1 MAAVFSSRAL
11 SNACR
16 YLFGYLAA
24 ADPTGQSLH
33 GAEVGLE
40 DDPRPRIPGLEMRPT
55 LTSNPVP
62 SYEGDNLVNL
72 LAELEI
78 RLTGRSPTRG
88 LRADLADL
96 IPHKRNYVLVI
107 NDGLGARQLAHPGAG
122 RLRRCQRAVLKAPF
136 PTTTVVGLSS
146 VATAM
151 APMQHGV
158 IGFTQWIPAL
168 QRVVNMKFWEDLE
181 GNQVDGDPA
190 GFLPTPNLWERLTA
204 AGVNAVIVHPSRGL
218 HDSPLSNMLYRGA
231 QRHGY
236 SSLADID
243 PSALLNTRAL
253 VVVHLSPVDR
263 AAHHHGQQS
272 VEHRKA
278 LKETSRLWK
287 RLTGSI
293 PPDTA
298 LIGTADHGHCDIP
311 HNGQTRLGTDLTQG
325 TVYWGEG
332 RELMFRGPTDQIRR
346 IAEQTGALYVEPD
359 RLREW
364 LGGGDPNPALEE
376 FPTAAL
382 LAPPGTV
389 ILPPHI
395 YPHEIGHH
403 GGITPQELLIPLIIA

>member
-1 MAAVFSSRAL
+1 M
-11 SNACR
+11 
-16 YLFGYLAA
+16 
-24 ADPTGQSLH
+24 
-33 GAEVGLE
+33 EV
-40 DDPRPRIPGLEMRPT
+40 RPT
-55 LTSNPVP
+55 LPGDPVP

-88 LRADLADL
+88 LRSDLADL
-96 IPHKRNYVLVI
+96 IPHKRHYVLVI
-107 NDGLGARQLAHPGAG
+107 NDGLGAGQLAHPGAG
-122 RLRRCQRAVLKAPF
+122 RLRRFHRAVLKAPF

-151 APMQHGV
+151 APMQHGL
-158 IGFTQWIPAL
+158 IGFTQWVPAL
-168 QRVVNMKFWEDLE
+168 QRVVNMMFWEDLE
-181 GNQVDGDPA
+181 GNQVDYDPA

-204 AGVNAVIVHPSRGL
+204 AGVNAVIVSPSRLL
-218 HDSPLSNMLYRGA
+218 HDSPLSSMLYRGA

-236 SSLADID
+236 SSLADVNL
-243 PSALLNTRAL
+243 SALLNDTTRTL
-253 VVVHLSPVDR
+253 VVVYLSPVDR
-263 AAHHHGQQS
+263 AAHQHGQQS

-287 RLTGSI
+287 RLMRSV
-293 PPDTA
+293 PSETA

-311 HNGQTRLGTDLTQG
+311 QNGKTRLGTDFTPG
-325 TVYWGEG
+325 VVYWGEG
-332 RELMFRGPTDQIRR
+332 RVLMFRGPTEQMCR
-346 IAEQTGALYVEPD
+346 IAEQTGGLYVEPD

-364 LGGGDPNPALEE
+364 LGGGDPHPALEE
-376 FPTAAL
+376 FPTGAL

-389 ILPPHI
+389 ILPQHI